1 MSRADRLTIRQK
13 KRIIYSDFR
22 TDFGKNAF
30 TGYLGKLTNE
40 DAVKQAFR
48 NLMLTN
54 HGERFFDADY
64 GANLTSYL
72 FENLQPDQMEM
83 IRMDVQSAVSV
94 YDGRITIHEILIPDY
109 EASVDSTGADQQVKD
124 IYNYGRKT
132 QLDSNVMSVRI
143 VFSVKNI
150 PDVQSVGV
158 DIKRVR

>member
-1 MSRADRLTIRQK
+1 MARADRLTIRQK
-13 KRIIYSDFR
+13 KRTVYSDFR

-109 EASVDSTGADQQVKD
+109 ESSIKD
-124 IYNYGRKT
+124 IYQNGRST
-132 QLDSNVMSVRI
+132 QLDSNVLSVKI
-143 VFSVKNI
+143 VFSVVNI
-150 PDVQSVGV
+150 PDVQSVDV

>member
-1 MSRADRLTIRQK
+1 MARADRLTIRQK
-13 KRIIYSDFR
+13 KRTVYSDFR

-30 TGYLGKLTNE
+30 TGYLGKMTNE

-54 HGERFFDADY
+54 HGERFFDAEY

-109 EASVDSTGADQQVKD
+109 VDTVSD
-124 IYNYGRKT
+124 IYQNGRNT

-150 PDVQSVGV
+150 PDVQSVDV

>member
-1 MSRADRLTIRQK
+1 MARADRLTIRQK
-13 KRIIYSDFR
+13 KRTVYSDFR

-109 EASVDSTGADQQVKD
+109 EASVSD
-124 IYNYGRKT
+124 IYQNGRNT
-132 QLDSNVMSVRI
+132 QLDSNVLSVRI
-143 VFSVKNI
+143 VFSVVNI
-150 PDVQSVGV
+150 PDVQSVDV

>member
-1 MSRADRLTIRQK
+1 MARADRLTIRQK

-109 EASVDSTGADQQVKD
+109 EASIKD
-124 IYNYGRKT
+124 IYQNGRST
-132 QLDSNVMSVRI
+132 QLDSNVLSVRI
-143 VFSVKNI
+143 VFSVNNI
-150 PDVQSVGV
+150 PDVQSVDV

>member
-1 MSRADRLTIRQK
+1 MARADRLTIRQK
-13 KRIIYSDFR
+13 KRTVYSDFR

-109 EASVDSTGADQQVKD
+109 ESSIKD
-124 IYNYGRKT
+124 IYQNGRST
-132 QLDSNVMSVRI
+132 QLDSNVLSVKI
-143 VFSVKNI
+143 VFSVVNI
-150 PDVQSVGV
+150 PDVQSVDI